1 MADSALSRALR
12 KKRELAVKPAASP
25 SQPTSHIAVIGAGLL
40 GRLLAWR
47 LLRRGYR
54 VTLFEAGDFE
64 HPRSAA
70 HTAAAMISP
79 LSEVVVSEPLI
90 YRMGMASLALWP
102 GWLAELNASLSAPVH
117 YAANGS
123 LVVAHPQ
130 DAAELQ
136 QFKLDLHARLQQE
149 DNSRWLSQQE
159 LASREPDLGHFA
171 EALFLPEEAHLDNR
185 RLLRCLLEEIRHLG
199 GRCVDNTQVSFT
211 GDQVDVDG
219 AFDRLVD
226 CRGIGSKPDQ
236 PGLRGVRGEV
246 MWVETR
252 EVQLRHAVRLM
263 HPRYKLYVVP
273 KPDYRFIIGAT
284 EIESEDRSPI
294 SLQSTLE
301 LASALYTIN
310 PALAEARVIETDT
323 NLRPAYP
330 NNLPRITVTDSSISI
345 NGLYRHGY
353 LLAPVLVDQA
363 LAVLEQPQA
372 GEGDRGEFR
381 ERLVHVKKRATA

>member
-1 MADSALSRALR
+1 MTSAAPPPLPPNHVAL
-12 KKRELAVKPAASP
+12 
-25 SQPTSHIAVIGAGLL
+25 IGAGLL

-47 LLRRGYR
+47 LLRRGHQI
-54 VTLFEAGDFE
+54 TLFEAGDFD

-90 YRMGMASLALWP
+90 YRMGMASLELWP
-102 GWLAELNASLSAPVH
+102 HWLNELNAELSAPVQ

-136 QFKLDLHARLQQE
+136 QFKLDLQSRLGQA
-149 DNSRWLSQQE
+149 DNSFWLDQQA
-159 LASREPDLGHFA
+159 LARREPDLEYFS
-171 EALFLPEEAHLDNR
+171 EALFLPGEAHLDNR
-185 RLLRCLLEEIRHLG
+185 RLLKCLLDEIRRLG
-199 GRCVDNTQVSFT
+199 GRCRDNTPIRFS
-211 GDQVDVDG
+211 GDQIDIDG
-219 AFDRLVD
+219 NFDRVID

-236 PGLRGVRGEV
+236 GDLRGVRGEV

-273 KPDYRFIIGAT
+273 KPKNRFIIGAT

-310 PALAEARVIETDT
+310 PALAEARVIETDS

-330 NNLPRITVTDSSISI
+330 DNLPRITVTNASISI

-353 LLAPVLVDQA
+353 LVAPALVDQVME
-363 LAVLEQPQA
+363 LLEPGDA
-372 GEGDRGEFR
+372 GGRKFQD
-381 ERLVHVKKRATA
+381 RLVQFRN